1 MKLIIAFVFFLIS
14 LSAFCQTGQIAGQIK
29 KQDTLLE
36 FKYLVVELKLGD
48 SIIKKTVP
56 DTNGHFSLNN
66 IAEGF
71 YSLVIHQIGY
81 RDDVTDSLK
90 ISKDTTIALN
100 FIYPPPCNFLYSKG
114 QKPKCIG
121 GHTENIIPIVYGLPA
136 KKTIEKAKKGLV
148 HLAGCIVSDC
158 DPHYYCTIHKREL

>member
-1 MKLIIAFVFFLIS
+1 MKPIIVFVFFLIS
-14 LSAFCQTGQIAGQIK
+14 LSTFCQTGQINGQIK

-36 FKYLVVELKLGD
+36 FKYLVVVLKQSD
-48 SIIKKTVP
+48 SIIKGTVP
-56 DTNGHFSLNN
+56 DIYGHFSLNN

-71 YSLVIHQIGY
+71 YSLVIQQIGY

-90 ISKDTTIALN
+90 ISRDTTIALN
-100 FIYPPPCNFLYSKG
+100 FIYSKG

-121 GHTENIIPIVYGLPA
+121 GHTDNIIPIVYGLPA